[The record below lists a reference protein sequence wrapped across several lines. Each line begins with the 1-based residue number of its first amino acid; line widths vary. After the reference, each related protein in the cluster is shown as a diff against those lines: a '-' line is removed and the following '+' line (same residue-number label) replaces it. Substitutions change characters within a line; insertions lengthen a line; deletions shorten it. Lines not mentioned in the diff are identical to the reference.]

1 MQVARGAILPQQA
14 PYSEV
19 VGELVIDVRRLLA
32 VARSAHPGWD
42 WAVTMNPETFAL
54 LGIPVHSLETANPL
68 TGARYTVPGLWG
80 TELLVLQLVH
90 EVVLC
95 SPVGT
100 PERPGAWPATHYLDL
115 HTRVVSTTP
124 PAVG

>member
-1 MQVARGAILPQQA
+1 
-14 PYSEV
+14 
-19 VGELVIDVRRLLA
+19 
-32 VARSAHPGWD
+32 
-42 WAVTMNPETFAL
+42 MNPETFAL
-54 LGIPVHSLETANPL
+54 LGIPVHNVQATDPQ

-80 TELLVLQLVH
+80 AELLVLQLVH

-100 PERPGAWPATHYLDL
+100 PERPRPWPATHSLDL

-124 PAVG
+124 PALG

>member
-1 MQVARGAILPQQA
+1 M
-14 PYSEV
+14 
-19 VGELVIDVRRLLA
+19 GELLLDVRRLLA

-54 LGIPVHSLETANPL
+54 LGIPVQGVESTNPQ
-68 TGARYTVPGLWG
+68 TGARYSVPGLWG
-80 TELLVLQLVH
+80 AELLVLQLVN

-100 PERPGAWPATHYLDL
+100 PEQADPWPATYYLDL
-115 HTRVVSTTP
+115 VTGVVSSTP
-124 PAVG
+124 PALG

>member
-1 MQVARGAILPQQA
+1 
-14 PYSEV
+14 
-19 VGELVIDVRRLLA
+19 LVIDVRRLLA

-42 WAVTMNPETFAL
+42 WALTMNPETFAM
-54 LGIPVHSLETANPL
+54 LGVPAQRVESANPQ

-80 TELLVLQLVH
+80 AELLVLQLVH

-100 PERPGAWPATHYLDL
+100 PERPGPWPVTYYLDL
-115 HTRVVSTTP
+115 GTRVVSTAP
-124 PAVG
+124 PPLG

>member
-1 MQVARGAILPQQA
+1 M
-14 PYSEV
+14 
-19 VGELVIDVRRLLA
+19 GELVIDVRRLLA

-54 LGIPVHSLETANPL
+54 LDIPVQSVTSTNPQ
-68 TGARYTVPGLWG
+68 TSARYTVPGLWG
-80 TELLVLQLVH
+80 SELLVLQLVH

-100 PERPGAWPATHYLDL
+100 PERPGPWPVTYYLDL
-115 HTRVVSTTP
+115 DTRVVSTTP
-124 PAVG
+124 PALA